1 MNAQTAKKKRL
12 DVPYEEMDLYIHL
25 NKLNDLDRHRIAFQ
39 IKQQKKGA

>member
-1 MNAQTAKKKRL
+1 MRTK
-12 DVPYEEMDLYIHL
+12 VHIPYEEMDLYIHL